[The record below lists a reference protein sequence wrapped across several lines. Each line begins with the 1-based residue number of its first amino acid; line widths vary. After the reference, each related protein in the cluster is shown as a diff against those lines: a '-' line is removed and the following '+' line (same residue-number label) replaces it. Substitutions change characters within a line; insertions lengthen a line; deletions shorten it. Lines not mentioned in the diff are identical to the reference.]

1 MSRAMSIVS
10 FMSRRR
16 SALVSPSVPA
26 ESNAISSQVNSG
38 TVPEPDP
45 SPDDAETLS
54 AVFAALQG
62 VPEAAVLAPVTEAA
76 MPAVAAD
83 DIPDAPVAEAEMPE
97 PSAPELSAVEMP
109 DTPTAAPDAI
119 VPEDTPPALPT
130 TDRIDDLVNVAMPV
144 PSEDDPLAD
153 AIAATLSASVPDEA
167 QPKRHSRVPLRLRLR
182 QIAASVQRLRVR
194 LARPDPFLAAT
205 LAPVPLIAAAL
216 IFGGWVALVAFAAI
230 TVLTFALDELGD
242 KARIATPAKGGEFP
256 VTRNLS
262 IILAAAHGLLL
273 ALGLFA
279 LSGGAS
285 LGFVGWWL
293 AFLSLGLWL
302 GQVSNSNAHELIH
315 SGDPRLRATGAAIF
329 CSLLFGHHVSAH
341 RLVHHRFVATSDDP
355 NSADAGES
363 FWAFLPRAWIG
374 SFIAGYEMERALMR
388 PRFGRKAR
396 RLHPYAQ
403 QIGTSAL
410 MLVLI
415 GLTLGV
421 PGICVWLMLCAHA
434 QLQLLLSDYVQ
445 HYGLVRAKM
454 PGGRTEPVGPR
465 HAWNAPHAFSGLAM
479 LNAPRHSDHHQR
491 PGRPYGQLALDPGVP
506 MLPHSL
512 PVMATAALVPT
523 VWRRMMDPRVAVET
537 RRRLAASGGAAEFT
551 HGLVQARS
559 RPRSA

>member
-16 SALVSPSVPA
+16 SAPVPPPVPVGNGAIASDAVSQAV
-26 ESNAISSQVNSG
+26 V
-38 TVPEPDP
+38 EPDP

-62 VPEAAVLAPVTEAA
+62 VPDEPPCAPVAAATTPTIAVEEIPDNPVADAA
-76 MPAVAAD
+76 MPG
-83 DIPDAPVAEAEMPE
+83 
-97 PSAPELSAVEMP
+97 PSVNNMP
-109 DTPTAAPDAI
+109 DTQVPALEAMPSQPASPVPTVTDQADEAAIAAAAPAHD
-119 VPEDTPPALPT
+119 
-130 TDRIDDLVNVAMPV
+130 DRV
-144 PSEDDPLAD
+144 EE
-153 AIAATLSASVPDEA
+153 AIAATLSDLVPDEA
-167 QPKRHSRVPLRLRLR
+167 QPKRHPGVPLRLHLR
-182 QIAASVQRLRVR
+182 QIVQNARHLRAH
-194 LARPDPFLAAT
+194 LSRPDPFLIAT

-230 TVLTFALDELGD
+230 TLLTFALDELGD
-242 KARIATPAKGGEFP
+242 RARTGTPAKGGEFP

-262 IILAAAHGLLL
+262 VILAAAHGLLL

-279 LSGGAS
+279 LSGGMS

-315 SGDPRLRATGAAIF
+315 SADPRLRATGGAIF
-329 CSLLFGHHVSAH
+329 CSLLFGHHISAH
-341 RLVHHRFVATSDDP
+341 RLVHHRFVATQDDP

-374 SFIAGYEMERALMR
+374 SFVAGYEMERALMR

-396 RLHPYAQ
+396 RLHPYAV

-415 GLTLGV
+415 GLFLGV
-421 PGICVWLMLCAHA
+421 PGVFVWLLLCAHA

-445 HYGLVRAKM
+445 HYGLVRGKL

-465 HAWNAPHAFSGLAM
+465 HAWNAPHVFSGLAM

-512 PVMATAALVPT
+512 PVMATAALVPS
-523 VWRRMMDPRVAVET
+523 VWRRIMDPRVAAET
-537 RRRLAASGGAAEFT
+537 RRRLATSGAAAELT

-559 RPRSA
+559 RARLA